1 MQILDQ
7 KVAILE
13 LKKKFIIYQEKNLE
27 EEIPWKQIAKNYR
40 YFRTSLVLADP
51 EGVSVNGKIIEKIN
65 LKEPM

>member
-1 MQILDQ
+1 LY
-7 KVAILE
+7 
-13 LKKKFIIYQEKNLE
+13 FIIYQEKNLE